1 MVPRSKGNMA
11 ETFTSLPMK
20 LLATIVSYLP
30 NRDIKSLRLTS
41 HLLHQIA
48 HLRMER
54 VFLSADQRNL
64 DVFRAVAD
72 HEVFRQ
78 HIQEIIW
85 DDTRLLLPPRF
96 SVLDYGRNSREQGSC
111 AGAELWYINACR
123 ENIVD
128 LRRYQADYTG
138 LAGSIER
145 AEQDVASTVWLKESL
160 AFYKKLSRE
169 QEENIR
175 TNADVE
181 AFEYGLK
188 QFPALKRV
196 TVTPVTHTRIFHPLY
211 QTPMVRTFPPG
222 FNYPIPCGWPTHK
235 ENHPALTP
243 WTNSSEHGKDRW
255 RGVRAALHVLAR
267 DREHHNVSELVFGVN
282 QLNTGINGT
291 ILEQPCEELLN
302 LLLILKQP
310 GFKRLDLAIICP
322 NQYERGWPIF
332 CNGNLRDVL
341 RVAVDLEHFSF
352 KANVSALQENS
363 SSDIYFSNIRLD
375 TVFPVAKWQR
385 LHHFG
390 LSGLSVHT
398 TDMVR
403 LLDRLPL
410 TIRSAELSFLSFS
423 EPYIDNWSILIEG
436 IRNRTRWRYRS
447 ISKRP
452 KLVVG
457 VDVVWNRQPGLGIWI
472 EREVHEFLYGNG
484 LNPFD
489 EYGIVRPGVG
499 FERDSFNPDY
509 ERPQVHPEWLIW
521 LDVMENHGL

>member
-1 MVPRSKGNMA
+1 MVPRSRGNMA
-11 ETFTSLPMK
+11 ETFTSLPIK
-20 LLATIVSYLP
+20 LLATI
-30 NRDIKSLRLTS
+30 SLRLTS

-48 HLRMER
+48 HLRMKR

-72 HEVFRQ
+72 HEVFRR

-96 SVLDYGRNSREQGSC
+96 SVLDYGRNPREQGSC

-123 ENIVD
+123 ENIAD

-138 LAGSIER
+138 LAGIIER
-145 AEQDVASTVWLKESL
+145 AEQDVASTVWLKESF

-282 QLNTGINGT
+282 QLNTGIRGT
-291 ILEQPCEELLN
+291 ILEQPCEELLI

-322 NQYERGWPIF
+322 SQYERGWPIF

-341 RVAVDLEHFSF
+341 KIAADLEHFSF
-352 KANVSALQENS
+352 KANVSQLQANS
-363 SSDIYFSNIRLD
+363 SRDNYFPNIRFD

-410 TIRSAELSFLSFS
+410 TNRS
-423 EPYIDNWSILIEG
+423 PYIDNWSILIEG

-447 ISKRP
+447 TSKRP

-457 VDVVWNRQPGLGIWI
+457 VDVLWNRRPGLGIWI

-484 LNPFD
+484 PNSFD

-509 ERPQVHPEWLIW
+509 ERPNVHPEWLIW
-521 LDVMENHGL
+521 LDIMENHGLCQSCNVRRIR